1 MNVLRRPRFNRHGP
15 TFYLFS
21 ILSPTSRFQNIFFIL
36 LELSTMTFSTQ
47 PTKKKKNKKKRIEK
61 RKEERETHSSEN
73 SNAHLLLGDD
83 NLLFVVR
90 PPAIHTEWL

>member
-47 PTKKKKNKKKRIEK
+47 PTKKKNKKKRIEK
-61 RKEERETHSSEN
+61 RKKEREAHSSEN
-73 SNAHLLLGDD
+73 SNAHLLLGDN

-90 PPAIHTEWL
+90 PLAIHIEWL